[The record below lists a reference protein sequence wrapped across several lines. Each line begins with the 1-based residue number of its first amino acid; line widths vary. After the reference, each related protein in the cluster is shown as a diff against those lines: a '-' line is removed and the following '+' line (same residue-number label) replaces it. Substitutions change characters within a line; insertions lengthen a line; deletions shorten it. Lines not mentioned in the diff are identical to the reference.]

1 MFAVNRST
9 VVLISALFVL
19 PASSAAAQGIE
30 RLGEFGDWGAF
41 AFMDDGGKVCF
52 IASSPK
58 QAKGDYTQRG
68 EIFVRVTHWPEQGRR
83 DEVSV
88 VAGYDYK
95 EDSWVEVSIEN
106 GTFNL
111 FTADDTAWAA
121 EKETDRDLVEAM
133 IRGSRMVVKGTSSRG
148 TLTTD
153 TYSLAGF
160 TSAYETINQACGVQ

>member
-1 MFAVNRST
+1 MNRST
-9 VVLISALFVL
+9 VALISALFVL

-41 AFMDDGGKVCF
+41 AFADDGGKVCF

-83 DEVSV
+83 DEVSF

-106 GTFNL
+106 GTFKL
-111 FTADDTAWAA
+111 FTVEDTAWAA
-121 EKETDRDLVEAM
+121 EKETDKELVEAM

-153 TYSLAGF
+153 TYSLTGF
-160 TSAYETINQACGVQ
+160 TSAYKMINQACGAQ